1 MKRRLAGPK
10 PTRRKK
16 RRRWVQ
22 NQPEE
27 EEKNKKKK
35 KEVRFKIF
43 FFKAK
48 IWYRPKYV
56 FWPKLTGMLGMPRN
70 RLKLDPRWNERYYG
84 TGFHAGT
91 KFSSRFSRNGIE
103 SIPMVSIISR
113 RGFGGSC
120 KDGKA
125 NFCHKQGG
133 KCSSKQLYKLF
144 RPLQWGALNCLWVY
158 VMK

>member
-16 RRRWVQ
+16 EKKMGSKPTRRRRKKQ
-22 NQPEE
+22 EE
-27 EEKNKKKK
+27 EGGKIL
-35 KEVRFKIF
+35 IF

-125 NFCHKQGG
+125 NFCHKRGG

-144 RPLQWGALNCLWVY
+144 RPLQWGAFNCLWVY